1 MAAISVLLW
10 LFSMCLLAFNCSPSG
25 WEDSMG
31 NDVGEAPNLDS
42 NKFAIVIFVNCFIYF
57 PDASCSAIRY
67 RPNGWMDERGK

>member
-1 MAAISVLLW
+1 
-10 LFSMCLLAFNCSPSG
+10 
-25 WEDSMG
+25 MG

-67 RPNGWMDERGK
+67 RPNGWMDEWGK